1 MLKPGDMVL
10 IYRSEKAKYLIALPA
25 KGAFSTHRGNV
36 EYSRIFELDYG
47 ASVKTH
53 LGETYHLLKPTIADL
68 QKKVRRT
75 TTIVYPK
82 EAGMMLVRTMI
93 APGARVVEVGS
104 GSGALTAI
112 LANFVRPSGRVF
124 SYEARADFSEN
135 AKHNIR
141 ALGLLD
147 YVEFKARNVADTGFD
162 ETEADT
168 VLIDVPEPWDIVPHA
183 HKALKGGCPMVS
195 LSPTVEQVKKTK
207 AVMELT
213 GFTRI
218 KAVELLERELLVRSS
233 GCRPAER
240 MISHTGY
247 LIFGHK
253 IDVPDVPRPETSKQ
267 VRLAASGAELPRRH
281 AASAEDR
288 SPGEEPGGEVLRDV
302 D

>member
-10 IYRSEKAKYLIALPA
+10 IYRSEKAKYLVTLPA
-25 KGAFSTHRGNV
+25 KGAFSTHRGNI
-36 EYSRIFELDYG
+36 EYSRMFELDYG
-47 ASVKTH
+47 ATVKTH

-68 QKKVRRT
+68 QKKVRRL

-82 EAGMMLVRTMI
+82 EAGMMIVRTMVG
-93 APGARVVEVGS
+93 PGARVIEVGS
-104 GSGALTAI
+104 GSGALTSI
-112 LANFVRPSGRVF
+112 LANFVRPEGRVF

-135 AKHNIR
+135 AKRNIR

-147 YVEFKARNVADTGFD
+147 YVEFKVRDVARDGFD
-162 ETEADT
+162 ETDADS
-168 VLIDVPEPWDIVPHA
+168 VFIDVPEPWDIVPHA
-183 HKALKGGCPMVS
+183 HKALKGGYPLVS

-207 AVMELT
+207 IVMELA

-218 KAVELLERELLVRSS
+218 KAVELLERELLVRPS

-253 IDVPDVPRPETSKQ
+253 IDTPDVPRPETSKQ
-267 VRLAASGAELPRRH
+267 LRVAGRGLQNDET
-281 AASAEDR
+281 
-288 SPGEEPGGEVLRDV
+288 GEVLRDV
-302 D
+302 DEMG